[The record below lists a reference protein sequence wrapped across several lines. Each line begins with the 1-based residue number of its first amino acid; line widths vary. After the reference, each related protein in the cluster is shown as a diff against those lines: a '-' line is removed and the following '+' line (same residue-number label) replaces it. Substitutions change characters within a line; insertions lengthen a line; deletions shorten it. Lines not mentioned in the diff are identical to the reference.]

1 MVIVHMVKFCI
12 ICEKYAIFTNDMLEK
27 SILLQKVEIEVF

>member
-12 ICEKYAIFTNDMLEK
+12 ICEKYSICMNEMLEK

>member
-12 ICEKYAIFTNDMLEK
+12 ICEKYAIFTNEMLE
-27 SILLQKVEIEVF
+27 

>member
-12 ICEKYAIFTNDMLEK
+12 ICEKYSISTDEILEK

>member
-12 ICEKYAIFTNDMLEK
+12 ICEKYAIFTNE
-27 SILLQKVEIEVF
+27 IL

>member
-1 MVIVHMVKFCI
+1 MAIVHMVKFCI
-12 ICEKYAIFTNDMLEK
+12 ICEKYSIFMNGILEK

>member
-12 ICEKYAIFTNDMLEK
+12 ICEKYAIFTNEILEK
-27 SILLQKVEIEVF
+27 SI

>member
-1 MVIVHMVKFCI
+1 MVIAHMVKFCI
-12 ICEKYAIFTNDMLEK
+12 ICEKYAIFTNEILEK